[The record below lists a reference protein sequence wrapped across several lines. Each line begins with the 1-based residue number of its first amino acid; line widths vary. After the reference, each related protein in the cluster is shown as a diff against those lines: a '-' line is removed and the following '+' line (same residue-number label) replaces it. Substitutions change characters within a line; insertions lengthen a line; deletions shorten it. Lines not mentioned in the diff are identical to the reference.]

1 MYGSGAV
8 IGSATIAAL
17 HRTIL
22 KDLIVA
28 LTAFAVGVV
37 GAALPGAVIALAAKS
52 AALATAIASLGSA
65 CASPS
70 DNSLFLSH
78 LIARYKQAEC
88 SMNKKW
94 L

>member
-1 MYGSGAV
+1 M
-8 IGSATIAAL
+8 IGSVTIAAL

-70 DNSLFLSH
+70 DNSLF
-78 LIARYKQAEC
+78 
-88 SMNKKW
+88 
-94 L
+94 